1 MTESWKVATLG
12 WEVGVEVEVAG
23 GADVVV
29 GRRGVLA
36 ALRVATMGAGI
47 VVDESAVHFE
57 VAAAAAA
64 EEG

>member
-1 MTESWKVATLG
+1 MPWV
-12 WEVGVEVEVAG
+12 VEVEVAG